1 MLALPLPAENISYRI
16 LPFQLH
22 KNIGLTLLIITIVM
36 VAVRLI
42 TNREQAEQIRTKR
55 EKLALIDYW
64 AIYVL
69 IGTACLTGYLSSSY
83 SGWETVFWWLVD
95 FPAWAEESDELNIL
109 LKHSFNF
116 LQKENGSSVYLR
128 LSTRSIPQ
136 LDRKIDNILYYFS
149 LHFLQF

>member
-1 MLALPLPAENISYRI
+1 MLALPLPAEDISYRV

-22 KNIGLTLLIITIVM
+22 KNIGLTLLISIVVM
-36 VAVRLI
+36 VAMRLI
-42 TNREQAEQIRTKR
+42 TNREQAAKIKTKQ

-109 LKHSFNF
+109 FSDLHKWSCWALLLVAALHISAA
-116 LQKENGSSVYLR
+116 
-128 LSTRSIPQ
+128 
-136 LDRKIDNILYYFS
+136 LYHGFRNDDQIKKM
-149 LHFLQF
+149 FDPK